1 MIYMTENMVKLA
13 KELAAFAVVEIG
25 VRESELLIRATPY
38 KAPPREKGRPTL
50 SEKGKILGRPEVR
63 HASNGKRLKLF
74 EFNGERL
81 SAAEWA
87 ERYGVT
93 EKAMRQRFARSGTPE
108 AEERHSKSERTSLKA
123 KLSK

>member
-1 MIYMTENMVKLA
+1 MIYITENMVKLA

-25 VRESELLIRATPY
+25 VKESELIIRTTPY
-38 KAPPREKGRPTL
+38 KAPPRDKGQPTL

-63 HASNGKRLKLF
+63 RASNGKRLKLF

-93 EKAMRQRFARSGTPE
+93 EKAMRQRFDRSGTPE
-108 AEERHSKSERTSLKA
+108 AEVRHSKSERTSLKA